1 VPELTTATPQLK
13 AAYALRQARSFRHHP
28 DCRCG
33 VYGGYCNPDDELWC
47 HHMDRELERLNQRR
61 KGS

>member
-1 VPELTTATPQLK
+1 MKFVPEMTATPQLK

-33 VYGGYCNPDDELWC
+33 IYDGYCNADDARWTRAL
-47 HHMDRELERLNQRR
+47 DRALEVM
-61 KGS
+61 